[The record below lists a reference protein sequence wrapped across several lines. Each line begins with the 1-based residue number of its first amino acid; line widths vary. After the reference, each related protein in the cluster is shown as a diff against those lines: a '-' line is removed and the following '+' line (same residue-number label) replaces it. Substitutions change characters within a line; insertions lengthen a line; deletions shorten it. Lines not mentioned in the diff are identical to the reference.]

1 MSTKNKKSSATGVRY
16 SDVQKKEVVD
26 YVAQYNSA
34 NGRGGQSAAAAK
46 FKVTPLTIA
55 TWIKSVGAP
64 SKSAAAPVKAA
75 AAPVKAAA
83 APVKAA
89 AAPSKSAAAPVKA
102 AAAPS
107 KAVAAPVK
115 AAAAPSKAVASPVK
129 ASAAPVKA
137 VKAAKVAATVAK
149 PAKAE
154 KAGEKSKK
162 GVRYTGEQKQ
172 EVVDFVSSY
181 NAANGRGG
189 QSHAAAKFGLSVLTV
204 STWLKNAGSKGASV
218 KGSSAVKAVK
228 VAAVSLPTGLTAK
241 VSSLIALSDQIRKAE
256 LELNSLRGRYDVLK
270 SSIQAVI

>member
-64 SKSAAAPVKAA
+64 SKSA